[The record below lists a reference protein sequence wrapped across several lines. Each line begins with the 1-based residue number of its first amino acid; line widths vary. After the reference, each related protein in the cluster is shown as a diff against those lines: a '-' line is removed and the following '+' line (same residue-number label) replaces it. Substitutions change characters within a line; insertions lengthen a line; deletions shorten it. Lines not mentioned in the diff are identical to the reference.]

1 VNSCTMVVVNSVELV
16 VEAALELHGRSYVIA
31 RALGEHASVHVT
43 SRSTLGGAALEP
55 WLDIP
60 RAISDLGV
68 PRQDLIGFCLRSA
81 QELARF
87 EPGQRVLFVA
97 DAEAV

>member
-1 VNSCTMVVVNSVELV
+1 MVVLNSVELV
-16 VEAALELHGRSYVIA
+16 VEAALELHGRPYVIA
-31 RALGEHASVHVT
+31 RALGESTAVHVT

-55 WLDIP
+55 WLEMP
-60 RAISDLGV
+60 RAISELGM

-87 EPGQRVLFVA
+87 QSGQRVLFIA
-97 DAEAV
+97 DAEAG

>member
-1 VNSCTMVVVNSVELV
+1 M
-16 VEAALELHGRSYVIA
+16 IA
-31 RALGEHASVHVT
+31 RALGESTAVHVT

-55 WLDIP
+55 WLEMP
-60 RAISDLGV
+60 RAISELGM

-87 EPGQRVLFVA
+87 QSGQRVLFIA
-97 DAEAV
+97 DAEAG